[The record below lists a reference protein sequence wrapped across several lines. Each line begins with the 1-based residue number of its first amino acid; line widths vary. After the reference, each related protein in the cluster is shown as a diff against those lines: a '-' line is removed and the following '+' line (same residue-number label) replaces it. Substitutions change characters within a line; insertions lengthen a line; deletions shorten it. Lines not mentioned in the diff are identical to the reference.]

1 MACLK
6 LRVKDIN
13 QTAPHVEVLQRMPR
27 NCTAS
32 KLVSWAQSVFI
43 GQMVVKMCGI
53 SDSHGPQ
60 GGINAIGPMYRS
72 MKNVGMCHVRHQ
84 LYGLF
89 GNSIFVMCISSTVS
103 NVLFMVTNVVIKDIG
118 LEGTTVSEI

>member
-13 QTAPHVEVLQRMPR
+13 RTAPQVEVLQTMPR

-32 KLVSWAQSVFI
+32 KQVSWAQSTFI
-43 GQMVVKMCGI
+43 GQMIVKMCGM

-60 GGINAIGPMYRS
+60 GGINTIGPMCRS
-72 MKNVGMCHVRHQ
+72 MKNVDTCHVRH
-84 LYGLF
+84 
-89 GNSIFVMCISSTVS
+89 
-103 NVLFMVTNVVIKDIG
+103 
-118 LEGTTVSEI
+118 